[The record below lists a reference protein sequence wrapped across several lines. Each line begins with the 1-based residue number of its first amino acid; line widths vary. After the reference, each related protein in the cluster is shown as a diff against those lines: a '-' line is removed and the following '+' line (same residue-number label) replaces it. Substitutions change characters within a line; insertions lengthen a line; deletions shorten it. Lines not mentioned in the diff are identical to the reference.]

1 MNKDT
6 QVSTSKVAFCLGFF
20 LNQLE
25 AIYIIREEVPQFRKY
40 IHQIFYRWVCRVF
53 LWLVLM
59 NEGPAY

>member
-6 QVSTSKVAFCLGFF
+6 QVSTSKVAFCLVFF
-20 LNQLE
+20 NQLE
-25 AIYIIREEVPQFRKY
+25 TIYIIREEVPQFRKY

-53 LWLVLM
+53 LCLVLM